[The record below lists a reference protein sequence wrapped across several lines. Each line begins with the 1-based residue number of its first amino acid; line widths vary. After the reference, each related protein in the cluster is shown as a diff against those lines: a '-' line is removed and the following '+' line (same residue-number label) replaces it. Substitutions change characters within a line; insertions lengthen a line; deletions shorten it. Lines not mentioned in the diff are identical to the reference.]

1 MSYASEINCMSPYS
15 IPLWTILTKFPAPP
29 GPTYIVQGPVLIWAF
44 FWKKK
49 VSFCLSPR
57 FRSASTS
64 HFSLDTPKTLL
75 TVVHLRRHL
84 GQHGLHGIKR
94 CPVPSRHHRRAVAR
108 PLFSPRHSHAD
119 VANALLRDLSR
130 APLGVLVPLVP
141 SVDDDVARL
150 EARIK
155 QPGNGAVDGGSG
167 LDKDDDAA
175 GYGERFFFR
184 CCFFR
189 F

>member
-1 MSYASEINCMSPYS
+1 M
-15 IPLWTILTKFPAPP
+15 
-29 GPTYIVQGPVLIWAF
+29 
-44 FWKKK
+44 
-49 VSFCLSPR
+49 SPR

-175 GYGERFFFR
+175 GYGERFFFSVL
-184 CCFFR
+184 FFSVLREVSECERNREQERKRSLEAGRPSREGR
-189 F
+189 FSLSSLLSSR